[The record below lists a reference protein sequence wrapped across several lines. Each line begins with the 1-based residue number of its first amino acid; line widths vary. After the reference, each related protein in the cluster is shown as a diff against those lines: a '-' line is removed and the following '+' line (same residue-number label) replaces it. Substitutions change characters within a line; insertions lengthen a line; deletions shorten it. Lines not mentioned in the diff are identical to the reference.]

1 KKPAEPAKAKQ
12 EKPAAK
18 PADADASEEL
28 RPAESTSPTPA
39 ANRPAPFS
47 PANDDRQKDY
57 RLLLQ
62 GMNRRVPTTVYWMV
76 ALLSVLWIGGGILLG
91 NMVYGSSIWQVRS
104 VSQLLAAPQLI
115 GLVVAILVPVMMFWG
130 FGVMIRRAQEMRLT
144 ARSMAEVAMRLAEPE
159 NLAQDRVMTVG
170 QAVRRE
176 VQAMGEGIERT
187 LARAVELDTLVHAEV
202 SELERAYS
210 VNEIRIRTLV
220 DGLGSERDAVVSH
233 AERLRA
239 SIAGAHETLK
249 EELAAASDA
258 LAANIRD
265 ASTHLSA
272 TVTPSGDSLV
282 DRINFASSSIYEA
295 IDQRLDVISDR
306 ITTSGDAFASLLDSR
321 IATLTQSTDEV
332 TRTLSEMLEE
342 RTGGMIAALGGAT
355 QSLGE
360 QFDTRL
366 AEIHR
371 ILTTRGA
378 ELISEFETRAEA
390 LDVGT
395 RRLNTALDERARQI
409 NETLVERAREI
420 ATTFTDARHDIS
432 ALIDEGKAKIGSEM
446 AELVMST
453 STMLDGR
460 AEQFANQLAANR
472 DRIAEAL
479 QADLDRLA
487 EARASIDATVHS
499 HVEKLSEGR

>member
-1 KKPAEPAKAKQ
+1 MARKSTTTRTINDDVEKELEEALDIDLTLDDLEKDGITDLDIAASMEDLEAQIAKAADELVKEGRSSEKKPAEPAKAKQ

-176 VQAMGEGIERT
+176 VQAMGEGI
-187 LARAVELDTLVHAEV
+187 
-202 SELERAYS
+202 
-210 VNEIRIRTLV
+210 
-220 DGLGSERDAVVSH
+220 
-233 AERLRA
+233 
-239 SIAGAHETLK
+239 
-249 EELAAASDA
+249 
-258 LAANIRD
+258 
-265 ASTHLSA
+265 
-272 TVTPSGDSLV
+272 
-282 DRINFASSSIYEA
+282 
-295 IDQRLDVISDR
+295 
-306 ITTSGDAFASLLDSR
+306 
-321 IATLTQSTDEV
+321 
-332 TRTLSEMLEE
+332 
-342 RTGGMIAALGGAT
+342 
-355 QSLGE
+355 
-360 QFDTRL
+360 
-366 AEIHR
+366 
-371 ILTTRGA
+371 
-378 ELISEFETRAEA
+378 
-390 LDVGT
+390 
-395 RRLNTALDERARQI
+395 
-409 NETLVERAREI
+409 
-420 ATTFTDARHDIS
+420 
-432 ALIDEGKAKIGSEM
+432 
-446 AELVMST
+446 
-453 STMLDGR
+453 
-460 AEQFANQLAANR
+460 
-472 DRIAEAL
+472 
-479 QADLDRLA
+479 
-487 EARASIDATVHS
+487 
-499 HVEKLSEGR
+499 